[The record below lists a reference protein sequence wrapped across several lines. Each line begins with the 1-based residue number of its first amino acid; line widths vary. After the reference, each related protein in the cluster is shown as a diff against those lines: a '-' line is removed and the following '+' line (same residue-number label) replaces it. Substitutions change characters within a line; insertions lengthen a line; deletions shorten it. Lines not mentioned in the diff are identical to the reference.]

1 MTFPAGDPAADSD
14 AANPLPATPDAVSD
28 AETEAAM
35 PVARRRLRWLVLA
48 CKVALVIIALPL
60 VLTPIYWI
68 VPPVSTL
75 MLWSGL
81 TFQGMQRDWVSF
93 DAIAPAMVNSVIMS
107 EDGRF
112 CEHAGVDWDQL
123 NLVMAAKGGPS
134 RGASTIPMQTVKNL
148 YLWQSRSYIRKGL
161 EIPLAYYAD
170 FVWSKRRMI
179 EIYLNIAQWGPGLFG
194 IEAASEH
201 YFGRPA
207 RDLTTRQAALLAAAL
222 PNPIARNPAKPSRVM
237 QGTARIIER
246 RARQAGPYV
255 GCL

>member
-1 MTFPAGDPAADSD
+1 MTLPAADAD
-14 AANPLPATPDAVSD
+14 AAAESPPALAPPT
-28 AETEAAM
+28 ETTMPAAS
-35 PVARRRLRWLVLA
+35 RRRRWLVLA
-48 CKVALVIIALPL
+48 ARVALALIALPL

-81 TFQGMQRDWVSF
+81 TLQGMQRDWVPF
-93 DAIAPAMVNSVIMS
+93 ENIAPVAVNSVIMS

-123 NLVMAAKGGPS
+123 NLVLGSKGGPS

-148 YLWQSRSYIRKGL
+148 FLWSSRSYVRKGL

-170 FVWSKRRMI
+170 FIWSKRRMM

-207 RDLTTRQAALLAAAL
+207 RDLTSRQAALLAAAL
-222 PNPIARNPAKPSRVM
+222 PNPILRNPAKPSRGM

-255 GCL
+255 DCL